1 MIHTYTITGMSCNG
15 CRTKVEKRLNDIDGV
30 EAKVSLIPPMATI
43 TMEKHIPTMELQ
55 AALMSIGEY
64 TIEMR
69 DVNSPHDATSK
80 ESDVES
86 CCSNEPPNDKNGI
99 AVASIGNGKYYCPMH
114 CEGNKVYDKAG
125 DCPVCGMDLIKE
137 QEIAVS
143 KTLYTCPMHPEV
155 IKEEFGSCPIC
166 GMDLVPMK
174 PSDSED
180 KKTYNDLVK
189 KMKIAVIFT
198 VPVFVVAMVEM
209 IPNNPLLKLMD
220 ATKWNW
226 VQLVLSLP
234 VVFYACWMFFVR
246 AFKSIITWNLN
257 MFTLIGIGTGVAFLF
272 SLVGMFFPTLFPNE
286 FRTETGGVLL
296 YFEATT
302 VILTLVLLGQLLEA
316 RAHSQTSG
324 AIKELLKLAPTEA
337 VLIVDG
343 NDQVISIHDIK
354 KGDLLRVKPG
364 DKIPVDGKIT
374 NGESSIDE
382 SMITGEPIPVDK
394 KIDDHVIAGTINGNK
409 SFVMIAEKVG
419 SETLLSQIVKM
430 VNDASRSRAPIQK
443 WADRIA
449 KYFVP
454 VVVVISGITFFI
466 WAKFGPDPALVYGF
480 INAIAVL
487 IIACPCALGLA
498 TPMSVMVGVGKG
510 AQAGV
515 LIKNAEALENMNKV
529 NVLITDKTGTITE
542 GKPSVDK
549 IYSSNNDEDALLKNI
564 ASLNQYSEHPL
575 AQAVVNYA
583 KTKSISLIE
592 VKDFE
597 AVAGKGVTGTVIDK
611 KVALGNRK
619 LMEQVQATIS
629 DDLENNVIEEQKLG
643 KTVSYISVDAIV
655 VGFVSI
661 ADAIKISSKE
671 AIKELMRQGVEI
683 MMLTGDNANTAKA
696 VADEL
701 NLSSYKASCLPEDKL
716 NEIKR
721 LQSEGKIVAM
731 AGDGIND
738 APALAQADIG
748 IAMGTGTDVAIESA
762 KITLVKGDLQG
773 IVKAKKLSHAVMRN
787 IKQNLFFAFFYNVL
801 GVPIAAGV
809 LYPFFGILL
818 SPMIAALAMS
828 FSSVSVIG
836 NALRLRNLQL

>member
-1 MIHTYTITGMSCNG
+1 MIHTYKITGMTCDG
-15 CRTKVEKRLNDIDGV
+15 CRTRVEKRLNTIDGV
-30 EAKVSLIPPMATI
+30 EAKVSLQPPMATI
-43 TMEKHIPTMELQ
+43 TMEKHIPTTELQ
-55 AALMSIGEY
+55 AALMSIGAY
-64 TIEMR
+64 SIEMN
-69 DVNSPHDATSK
+69 DVNSSHNATSK
-80 ESDVES
+80 DSGPES
-86 CCSNEPPNDKNGI
+86 CCSNELPSDNKGI
-99 AVASIGNGKYYCPMH
+99 VIASIGNGKYYCPMH
-114 CEGNKVYDKAG
+114 CEGDKVYDKAG
-125 DCPVCGMDLIKE
+125 DCPVCGMDLIKG
-137 QEIAVS
+137 QEIAVT
-143 KTLYTCPMHPEV
+143 KTLYTCPMHPDVVKDEP
-155 IKEEFGSCPIC
+155 GSCPIC
-166 GMDLVPMK
+166 GMDLVVMEPN
-174 PSDSED
+174 DSED
-180 KKTYNDLVK
+180 KNAYNALVK

-220 ATKWNW
+220 ATTWNW

-246 AFKSIITWNLN
+246 AYKSMITWNLN

-272 SLVGMFFPTLFPNE
+272 SLVGMFFPTIFPNE

-337 VLIVDG
+337 ILIIDG

-374 NGESSIDE
+374 NGEGSIDE

-394 KIDDHVIAGTINGNK
+394 KINDHVIAGTINGNK
-409 SFVMIAEKVG
+409 SFIMIAEKVG

-430 VNDASRSRAPIQK
+430 VNDASRSKAPIQK
-443 WADRIA
+443 LADRIA

-454 VVVVISGITFFI
+454 IVVIISGLTFFV
-466 WAKFGPDPALVYGF
+466 WAQFGPDPALVYGF

-510 AQAGV
+510 AQSGI

-542 GKPSVDK
+542 GKPSVEK
-549 IYSSNNDEDALLKNI
+549 MYSSKNDEDALLQNI

-583 KTKSISLIE
+583 KTKSIALIE

-597 AVAGKGVTGTVIDK
+597 AVAGKGVTGTVAHK
-611 KVALGNRK
+611 KVALGNKK
-619 LMEQVQATIS
+619 LMEQVNAIIS
-629 DDLENNVIEEQKLG
+629 DDLENRIITEQKLG
-643 KTVSYISVDAIV
+643 KTVSYIAVNDIAI
-655 VGFVSI
+655 GFVSI
-661 ADAIKISSKE
+661 SDAIKISSNE
-671 AIKELMRQGVEI
+671 AVKELMRQGVEVI
-683 MMLTGDNANTAKA
+683 MLTGDNANTAKA
-696 VADEL
+696 VAEEL
-701 NLSSYKASCLPEDKL
+701 NLTSFKASCLPEDKL
-716 NEIKR
+716 KEIKR

-787 IKQNLFFAFFYNVL
+787 IRQNLFFAFFYNIL
-801 GVPIAAGV
+801 GIPIAAGV

-836 NALRLRNLQL
+836 NALRLRNLYL